1 LQQEISKLRLR
12 MEALDLSFLRK
23 QLTERRSRLETSA
36 RNLPEP
42 VKIYRLLQQ
51 IDRAI
56 ERLDKGSFGICEV
69 CHDPIEAERLA
80 YDPMITVCLD
90 HLSKEQRH
98 ALEEDLELASKIQK
112 GLLPQPKISVNG
124 WEFGFRYK
132 PAGIVSGDFCDF
144 IPLSD
149 DTSFFVLGDVSGK
162 GISASLMMS
171 QLHALTRSFLTFG
184 LPLDEIVRR
193 TNRLFCESIL
203 SNNYATMVFGKASSN
218 GEIEL
223 CIAGH
228 NPPMIL
234 KEKEIMKVK
243 ANGIP
248 VGLFCNS
255 EYSISKYTLEP
266 GDTLLTYTD
275 GLTESLANEKEYGEQ
290 RLLENF
296 LKTGHQSSEFILDN
310 LFNDYSSFMNG
321 IHPADD
327 VTLAI
332 LKKI

>member
-1 LQQEISKLRLR
+1 
-12 MEALDLSFLRK
+12 METIDLSYLRQ
-23 QLTERRSRLETSA
+23 QLTERRNRLEESA
-36 RNLPEP
+36 KNLPEP

-69 CHDPIEAERLA
+69 CHDPIEADRLA
-80 YDPMITVCLD
+80 HDPMITVCLD
-90 HLSKEQRH
+90 HLNSEQRR
-98 ALEEDLELASKIQK
+98 ALENDLELAAKIQR
-112 GLLPQPKISVNG
+112 GLLPKQNIIVNG
-124 WEFGFRYK
+124 WEFSYRYQ

-144 IPLSD
+144 IPLD
-149 DTSFFVLGDVSGK
+149 DHNIFFVLGDVSGK

-171 QLHALTRSFLTFG
+171 QLHALIRSFLTFG
-184 LPLDEIVRR
+184 LSLNEMVRR

-203 SNNYATMVFGKASSN
+203 SNNYATMVFGKASSG
-218 GEIEL
+218 GEIEV

-228 NPPMIL
+228 NPPFIL
-234 KEKEIMKVK
+234 KENEVIKIK

-255 EYSISKYTLEP
+255 DYSVSKYNLNP
-266 GDTLLTYTD
+266 GNTILFYTD
-275 GLTESLANEKEYGEQ
+275 GLTESHSNGTEYGEE

-296 LKTGHQSSEFILDN
+296 LKSARQTPDLILDQ
-310 LFNDYSSFMNG
+310 LFHDHRTFLNG
-321 IHPADD
+321 IKASDD
-327 VTLAI
+327 VTAAV